1 MLAETSSICR
11 FGMFELDVRSG
22 ELRKNGVRLKLQD
35 QPYQV
40 LLKLLEHRGELVSR
54 EELRSA
60 LWPADTFVDFET
72 GLNTA
77 VKRLRETLG
86 DSADNPT
93 FIETLPRRGYK
104 FIAPVEMPVTQES
117 KTPSGPVL
125 LKEPR
130 RKDLLSVSLL
140 AGAVAALVLI
150 GLLVWFGHRQPPTV
164 GGVVRITNDGKAK
177 IPMNSP
183 VTDGVRLYFM
193 EGEPFTSGSGIAQMS
208 ATGGETSW
216 IAPALEQVLA
226 IYSMSPDHS
235 GLLVVKGVSVGS
247 DNAGEVWMQP
257 LPAGA
262 PHRVGNLLA
271 TAACWTLDGTHILYA
286 YQRTV
291 MMANI
296 DGSEPRSL
304 AKVPGVARALRFS
317 PDGRRIRFWVI
328 QPPEMETGAIWE
340 MNADG
345 ANLHALFADWKES
358 PYQCCGNWS
367 PDGEYY
373 YFEAGRGNG
382 QAIWV
387 MPERRSLLG
396 GSANPTRLISEPL
409 RFSAPVPSG
418 DGKKLFVMGEE
429 RRTEL
434 FRYDLKAGRFD
445 SYLSGISVGPV
456 DFTADG
462 KWITYISYPDM
473 ILWRSRADE
482 SEKIQLTFPPVRAY
496 GPRWSPDGSKIS
508 FVEVPINRPWKINLI
523 SSSGGGRPEL
533 LMPADSDKSE
543 SDPTWM
549 PDSKSIIF
557 GKSEQLENV
566 HMAIYSIDLD
576 TRKISRIP
584 GSDDLFSPRVSPDG
598 RYICALKK
606 GQVELMLFDTRT
618 NQWSSLGTGGPRGYN
633 EWSRDGKY
641 IYMRETTQGG
651 SGEVVRVRMKDRVLE
666 NVVSLKDFPQFTDM
680 FAAWIGLTPD
690 DEPLLLRDRSLQ
702 EIYALDLRFH

>member
-1 MLAETSSICR
+1 MAAETSPIYR
-11 FGMFELDVRSG
+11 FGIFELDARSG
-22 ELRKNGVRLKLQD
+22 ELRKNGVRLKLQE

-40 LLKLLEHRGELVSR
+40 LLKLLEHKGELVSR
-54 EELRSA
+54 EELRST
-60 LWPADTFVDFET
+60 LWQADTFVDFET

-77 VKRLRETLG
+77 VKRLREALG

-93 FIETLPRRGYK
+93 FIETYPRRGYK

-117 KTPSGPVL
+117 KTPSQP
-125 LKEPR
+125 EPQKMPG
-130 RKDLLSVSLL
+130 RKIFFRASLL
-140 AGAVAALVLI
+140 TVALAAVALIGAV
-150 GLLVWFGHRQPPTV
+150 VWSGQSNPPTA
-164 GGVVRITNDGKAK
+164 GNVVRITNDGKPK

-193 EGEPFTSGSGIAQMS
+193 EGQPFTSGSGIAQMS

-216 IAPALEQVLA
+216 IAPALDQVLA
-226 IYSMSPDHS
+226 IYGISPDHS

-247 DNAGEVWMQP
+247 DGAGEVWMQP

-271 TAACWTLDGTHILYA
+271 TAACWTPDGKHILYA

-291 MMANI
+291 QMANI
-296 DGSEPRSL
+296 DGSEPHPL
-304 AKVPGVARALRFS
+304 AKIRGVARALRFS
-317 PDGRRIRFWVI
+317 PDGSRIRFWVI

-345 ANLHALFADWKES
+345 ANLHALFANWKES
-358 PYQCCGNWS
+358 PFQCCGNWS

-373 YFEAGRGNG
+373 YFEAGRGDA

-387 MPERRSLLG
+387 MPERRSLFNAK
-396 GSANPTRLISEPL
+396 ANPTRLISGPL

-434 FRYDLKAGRFD
+434 FRYDLKARHFD
-445 SYLSGISVGPV
+445 TYQSGISVGPV

-462 KWITYISYPDM
+462 KWMTYISYPDM
-473 ILWRSRADE
+473 TLWRSHTDE
-482 SEKIQLTFPPVRAY
+482 SEKIQLTFPPTRAY

-508 FVEVPINRPWKINLI
+508 FLEVPINRPWKINLI
-523 SSSGGGRPEL
+523 SASGAGRPEL
-533 LMPADSDKSE
+533 LIPGDSDKTE

-549 PDSKSIIF
+549 PDGKTIVF
-557 GKSEQLENV
+557 GKSDQIASD
-566 HMAIYSIDLD
+566 HMAIYSIDLE
-576 TRKISRIP
+576 TRKISP
-584 GSDDLFSPRVSPDG
+584 VTGSDDLFSPRASRDG
-598 RYICALKK
+598 QYICALKK
-606 GQVELMLFDTRT
+606 GQMELMLFNASTK
-618 NQWSSLGTGGPRGYN
+618 QWSSLGRGAALGYN
-633 EWSRDGKY
+633 EWSHDGKY
-641 IYMRETTQGG
+641 IYMRETTRDGV
-651 SGEVVRVRMKDRVLE
+651 GEVVRVRMKDRVLE
-666 NVVSLKDFPQFTDM
+666 HVATLKDFPQFTDM
-680 FAAWIGLTPD
+680 FAAWIGLTPN

-702 EIYALDLRFH
+702 EVYALELRFR